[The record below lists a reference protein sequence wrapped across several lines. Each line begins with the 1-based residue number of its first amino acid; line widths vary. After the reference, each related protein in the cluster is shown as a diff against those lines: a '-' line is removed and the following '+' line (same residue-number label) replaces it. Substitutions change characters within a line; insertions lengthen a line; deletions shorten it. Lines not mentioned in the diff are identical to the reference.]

1 MKGLSRPPRDEGGAG
16 WGNLVNV
23 LILVRAI
30 FGLLLLTAAALPGPA
45 LAQAAGSANN
55 PMSDRLSAE
64 KVGDVEAGIYSAGDK
79 LNFTLRPYGDR
90 YLLRF
95 TDSPESYVLSVQRV
109 MLGGRILRY
118 DTGVIAIR
126 VSVWGG
132 MTMYT
137 REAPDG
143 LPATKIGEESAPP
156 PPSVSR
162 DDLAAATMDE
172 QSHLSYTQQLRL
184 RFIVD
189 PAILRGNE
197 EDRRLAFDA
206 LVSAE
211 AGVERLLA
219 TPGGREAL
227 TKRFDTV
234 RIVRG
239 DKPAISVSGKTLMVS
254 FAPSAGMAGH
264 ASSREVAQELGKM
277 LQIAEAG

>member
-1 MKGLSRPPRDEGGAG
+1 
-16 WGNLVNV
+16 
-23 LILVRAI
+23 
-30 FGLLLLTAAALPGPA
+30 
-45 LAQAAGSANN
+45 
-55 PMSDRLSAE
+55 
-64 KVGDVEAGIYSAGDK
+64 
-79 LNFTLRPYGDR
+79 
-90 YLLRF
+90 
-95 TDSPESYVLSVQRV
+95 
-109 MLGGRILRY
+109 
-118 DTGVIAIR
+118 VIAIR

-143 LPATKIGEESAPP
+143 LPATKIGEETPPP

-189 PAILRGNE
+189 PSILRGNE

-219 TPGGREAL
+219 TTGGREAL

-234 RIVRG
+234 RIIRG
-239 DKPAISVSGKTLMVS
+239 DKPAIAVSGKTLMVS
-254 FAPSAGMAGH
+254 FAPAAGMAGH
-264 ASSREVAQELGKM
+264 ASSREVAQELGKL
-277 LQIAEAG
+277 LQVAEAG